1 MWCGHQVYRPLGKI
15 SASLLWPIRPL
26 PSGSGFPHQPRL
38 TFGCS
43 CSKGPCFF
51 LPMVLCTCWSI
62 CLKCF
67 PLTLYLA
74 SAISFIGPHPAQM
87 FLPQGSSSS
96 FLAWVS
102 CVWCAP
108 ASTAPPIVFI
118 HSISTTRMYIHPLK
132 TETLSAA
139 FIARRPAPSTMH
151 ITHM

>member
-108 ASTAPPIVFI
+108 ASTAPSHCLYSFYFHCWDVHTPFENRDPVCCV
-118 HSISTTRMYIHPLK
+118 HCQATGT
-132 TETLSAA
+132 
-139 FIARRPAPSTMH
+139 
-151 ITHM
+151 